1 MKYDVTFKEVTIK
14 TVEIEADDLDH
25 AQAIAN
31 EMLDDAYGNI
41 DFEKNPDDYDVFV
54 DNISECK

>member
-1 MKYDVTFKEVTIK
+1 MKYDVIFKEVTIK
-14 TVEIEADDLDH
+14 SVEVEANNLDS

-31 EMLDDAYGNI
+31 EMLDDVYGNI
-41 DFEKNPDDYDVFV
+41 DFEKNPDYYDVFV